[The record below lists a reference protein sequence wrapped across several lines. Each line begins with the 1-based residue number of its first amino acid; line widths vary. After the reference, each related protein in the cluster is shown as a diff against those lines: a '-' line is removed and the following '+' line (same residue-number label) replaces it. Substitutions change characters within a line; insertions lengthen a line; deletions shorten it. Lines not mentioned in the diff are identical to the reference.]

1 MKLKFRISDFVFR
14 NFDSRLR
21 RCFGGQARGIVLIMV
36 LWVVAVLSVIVLEF
50 CFAMRTE
57 VNITKNYKEELQSY
71 AMAEGGVQRAILEL
85 IYIQDPRVQQLRKP
99 SKLEETPPEKRE
111 WVTDGRPYLLS
122 YDQGVCEIRVM
133 SEAGKVNINL
143 ISEQMIRKILENL
156 GVDSE
161 TKEIIADS
169 IMDWRDPDDFYRV
182 NGAENDY
189 YQSLK
194 EPYFCK
200 NGPLSSIE
208 EMLLIRGITPDLFYG
223 KKRKGEEKAKE
234 QRTGLKD
241 IFSIYSPM
249 QQIDIN
255 SATAAV
261 LRIALG
267 ISPEMARNMVE
278 AREEKAFENQGDL
291 LQRVPELAPLI
302 GQIGLLITYK
312 TTTPYYTIESRA
324 RNQEGGSKRGIKV
337 IVKIASTEKKNYKI
351 IQWLDVL
358 L

>member
-1 MKLKFRISDFVFR
+1 MGLKFQISD
-14 NFDSRLR
+14 S
-21 RCFGGQARGIVLIMV
+21 RGIALIMV
-36 LWVVAVLSVIVLEF
+36 LWVVTVLSVIVLEF

-57 VNITKNYKEELQSY
+57 INITKNYKEELEAY
-71 AMAEGGVQRAILEL
+71 AMAEGGLERAIIEL
-85 IYIQDPRVQQLRKP
+85 VYKQDPRVQQLRKP

-111 WVTDGRPYLLS
+111 WITDGRPYLLS
-122 YDQGVCEIRVM
+122 YDRGVGEVRVM
-133 SEAGKVNINL
+133 SEAGKANINL
-143 ISEQMIRKILENL
+143 VSEQMLRKILENL
-156 GVDSE
+156 GVASE
-161 TKEIIADS
+161 TRDIIADS
-169 IMDWRDPDDFYRV
+169 ILDWRDPDDFHRV

-223 KKRKGEEKAKE
+223 KKGKGEEEAKE

-241 IFSIYSPM
+241 IFSIYSPV

-261 LRIALG
+261 LRTTLG
-267 ISPEMARNMVE
+267 TPSEMARKIVQ
-278 AREEKAFENQGDL
+278 AREEKAFEHQGDL
-291 LQRVPELAPLI
+291 LQRVPELVPLI
-302 GQIGLLITYK
+302 GQIAPMIMYK
-312 TTTPYYTIESRA
+312 ATTPYYTIESRA
-324 RNQEGGSKRGIKV
+324 GNQEGGSKRGIKV
-337 IVKIASTEKKNYKI
+337 IVKISPAEKQNYKM
-351 IQWLDVL
+351 IQWVDVL

>member
-1 MKLKFRISDFVFR
+1 
-14 NFDSRLR
+14 
-21 RCFGGQARGIVLIMV
+21 MV

-57 VNITKNYKEELQSY
+57 INITKNYKEELESY

-85 IYIQDPRVQQLRKP
+85 IYKQDPRVQQLRKP

-122 YDQGVCEIRVM
+122 YDRGVCEIRVM

-143 ISEQMIRKILENL
+143 VSEQMIQKILENL
-156 GVDSE
+156 GVDLE
-161 TKEIIADS
+161 TRGIIADS

-223 KKRKGEEKAKE
+223 KKGKGEEEAKE

-255 SATAAV
+255 SATTAV
-261 LRIALG
+261 LRTTLG
-267 ISPEMARNMVE
+267 ISPEMARKIVE
-278 AREEKAFENQGDL
+278 VREEKAFEHQGDL
-291 LQRVPELAPLI
+291 IQRVPELAPLI
-302 GQIGLLITYK
+302 GQIGPMITYK
-312 TTTPYYTIESRA
+312 TMIPYYTIESRA
-324 RNQEGGSKRGIKV
+324 KNNEGGSKRGIKV
-337 IVKIASTEKKNYKI
+337 IVKIAPAEKQNYKM
-351 IQWLDVL
+351 IQWVDVL

>member
-1 MKLKFRISDFVFR
+1 MHSNTTFRILNS
-14 NFDSRLR
+14 
-21 RCFGGQARGIVLIMV
+21 RGIALILV
-36 LWVVAVLSVIVLEF
+36 LWVVTILSVIVLEF

-57 VNITKNYKEELQSY
+57 LNITKNYKEELEAH
-71 AMAEGGVQRAILEL
+71 AMAEGGVERAVAEL
-85 IYIQDPRVQQLRKP
+85 VYKNDPRVQQLRKTF
-99 SKLEETPPEKRE
+99 KLEEIPTEKKE
-111 WVTDGRPYLLS
+111 WMTDGRPYLFS
-122 YDQGVCEIRVM
+122 FDRGVCEVRVT

-143 ISEQMIRKILENL
+143 VSEQMLKKILENL
-156 GVDSE
+156 GVE
-161 TKEIIADS
+161 LEKREIIVDS
-169 IMDWRDPDDFYRV
+169 IMDWRDTDDFYRI

-223 KKRKGEEKAKE
+223 RKRKTEEE
-234 QRTGLKD
+234 TPQDSLIGLKD

-255 SATAAV
+255 SATEAA
-261 LRIALG
+261 LRMILG
-267 ISPEMARNMVE
+267 ISPPMARQIVQ
-278 AREEKAFENQGDL
+278 AREEKTFENQSDL

-302 GQIGLLITYK
+302 GQISPLIQFRSMTS
-312 TTTPYYTIESRA
+312 YYTIESRA
-324 RNQEGGSKRGIKV
+324 KYKEGDSKRGIKA
-337 IVKIASTEKKNYKI
+337 IVKIAPTEESHRKM
-351 IQWLDVL
+351 IQWVDVL

>member
-1 MKLKFRISDFVFR
+1 MGLKFRISDFGFR
-14 NFDSRLR
+14 IFDSR
-21 RCFGGQARGIVLIMV
+21 GIALIMV

-57 VNITKNYKEELQSY
+57 INITKNYKEELEAY
-71 AMAEGGVQRAILEL
+71 AMAEGGVERAILEL
-85 IYIQDPRVQQLRKP
+85 VYKQDPRVQALRKP
-99 SKLEETPPEKRE
+99 SKLEEIPLEKRE

-122 YDQGVCEIRVM
+122 YDRGVCEVRVM

-143 ISEQMIRKILENL
+143 VSEQMIRKILENL
-156 GVDSE
+156 GLDSE
-161 TKEIIADS
+161 TKDIIADS

-223 KKRKGEEKAKE
+223 KKGKGEEGAKQ
-234 QRTGLKD
+234 QRIGLKD
-241 IFSIYSPM
+241 IFSIYSPI

-261 LRIALG
+261 LRTTLG
-267 ISPEMARNMVE
+267 ISAEMAQKIVQ
-278 AREEKAFENQGDL
+278 AREEKAFEHQGDL
-291 LQRVPELAPLI
+291 LQRVPELTPLI
-302 GQIGLLITYK
+302 GQISPMITFK
-312 TTTPYYTIESRA
+312 TITPYYTIESRA
-324 RNQEGGSKRGIKV
+324 RNKEGGSKRGIKV
-337 IVKIASTEKKNYKI
+337 IVKIDPAQKNRHKI
-351 IQWLDVL
+351 IQWVDVL

>member
-1 MKLKFRISDFVFR
+1 M
-14 NFDSRLR
+14 NSRLR
-21 RCFGGQARGIVLIMV
+21 RWFGGQARGIVLIMV

-57 VNITKNYKEELQSY
+57 INITKNYKEELQSY

-85 IYIQDPRVQQLRKP
+85 IYKQDPRVQQLRKP

-122 YDQGVCEIRVM
+122 YDRGVCEMRVM

-169 IMDWRDPDDFYRV
+169 IMDWRDPDDFYRA

-223 KKRKGEEKAKE
+223 KKGKGEEKAKE

-241 IFSIYSPM
+241 IFSIYSPI

-261 LRIALG
+261 LRTALG
-267 ISPEMARNMVE
+267 ISPEMARKIVQ
-278 AREEKAFENQGDL
+278 AREEKAFEHQGDL
-291 LQRVPELAPLI
+291 LQRVPELAPLM
-302 GQIGLLITYK
+302 GQIAPMIMYK

-324 RNQEGGSKRGIKV
+324 KNNEGGSKRGIKV
-337 IVKIASTEKKNYKI
+337 IVKIAPTEKKNYKI

>member
-1 MKLKFRISDFVFR
+1 
-14 NFDSRLR
+14 
-21 RCFGGQARGIVLIMV
+21 MV

-57 VNITKNYKEELQSY
+57 INITKNYKEELESY

-85 IYIQDPRVQQLRKP
+85 IYKQDPRVQQLRKP
-99 SKLEETPPEKRE
+99 SNFEETPPEKRE

-122 YDQGVCEIRVM
+122 YDRGVCEIRVM

-143 ISEQMIRKILENL
+143 VSEQMIQKILENL
-156 GVDSE
+156 GVDLE
-161 TKEIIADS
+161 TRGIIADS

-223 KKRKGEEKAKE
+223 KKGKGEEEAKE

-255 SATAAV
+255 SATTAV
-261 LRIALG
+261 LRTTLG
-267 ISPEMARNMVE
+267 ISPEMARKIVE
-278 AREEKAFENQGDL
+278 VREEKAFEHQGDL

-302 GQIGLLITYK
+302 GQIGPLITYK

-324 RNQEGGSKRGIKV
+324 KNNEGGSKRGIKV
-337 IVKIASTEKKNYKI
+337 IVKIAPAEKQNYKM
-351 IQWLDVL
+351 IQWVDVL

>member
-1 MKLKFRISDFVFR
+1 
-14 NFDSRLR
+14 
-21 RCFGGQARGIVLIMV
+21 MV

-57 VNITKNYKEELQSY
+57 FQITKNYKEELEAY
-71 AMAEGGVQRAILEL
+71 AMAEGGVERAILEL
-85 IYIQDPRVQQLRKP
+85 VYKWDSRVWQLRKS
-99 SKLEETPPEKRE
+99 SKLEETPPEKRV
-111 WVTDGRPYLLS
+111 WVTDGRPYPLS
-122 YDQGVCEIRVM
+122 YDRGVCEVRVM

-143 ISEQMIRKILENL
+143 VSEQMLRKILENL

-161 TKEIIADS
+161 RKEIIADS
-169 IMDWRDPDDFYRV
+169 IMDWRDPDDLYRV

-208 EMLLIRGITPDLFYG
+208 EMLLIRGITPDLFFG
-223 KKRKGEEKAKE
+223 KKGKGEEEAKE
-234 QRTGLKD
+234 QRIGLKD
-241 IFSIYSPM
+241 IFSIYSPI

-255 SATAAV
+255 SAPAAV
-261 LRIALG
+261 LRTALG
-267 ISPEMARNMVE
+267 IPAEMARKIVQ
-278 AREEKAFENQGDL
+278 AREENAFEHQGDL
-291 LQRVPELAPLI
+291 LQKVPELNPLM
-302 GQIGLLITYK
+302 GQIGLMITYK
-312 TTTPYYTIESRA
+312 TVTPYYTIESRA
-324 RNQEGGSKRGIKV
+324 WNQEGGSKRGIKV
-337 IVKIASTEKKNYKI
+337 IVKIAPTEKKNYKI